1 MVLTDPP
8 APCRFR
14 ALTDSV
20 SEQLRRLGEEVLG
33 QLEEGSAGSGS
44 SQGPL
49 LHLLRRLFTERLAT
63 AAERI
68 AGLLRQEV
76 EEYWRKMDRQSR
88 ILEAVLSPVVLLDRT
103 DSGCFS
109 PLRTNSDKIQIM
121 VSPPVGPIP
130 LATVPQSPAPLSIV
144 PLSPTSSDVSVV
156 ENKERHSG
164 EDLQM
169 REVGGKRLAES
180 HRCDVC
186 GKIFCQKQTLLKHVD
201 SHAEDNEHLCGLC
214 GQRLVSSKS
223 LLDHLRSHREIG
235 GIGSKTCQ
243 VCGRTFQNME
253 THMRRHTGMKPY
265 SCDICSKCF
274 PRAGALRRHK
284 KIHSKT
290 PKICPVCGLNFTQ
303 NLKLQQHLKTHK
315 DNDANQSEDE
325 GLQVEM
331 QRSKRDKAQMSRLK
345 PSAALCCR
353 VCGES
358 FHSRGFLRKHA
369 EMHCGE
375 SQGIC
380 GVCGQQV
387 DSPDGLLT
395 HLHSHRETGGTCSI
409 CGKSFQNM
417 ETHMRTHTGIK
428 PYRCSICNKHFP
440 RAGALRRHKKIH
452 SGERPHTCRRCGKAF
467 IESSA
472 LRTHS
477 RSHLWEIQNDED
489 LKGLGDSQHPKAE
502 VSPPVQKTTTLKQTL
517 HCCKVCSESFQ
528 NIGALRKH
536 AKSHSAESV
545 CGVCGESF
553 LPSETLIGHL
563 QTHRDTGK
571 ICHICGRTYQ
581 NIETHMRSHTGVKP
595 YHCSICSK
603 SFPRPGALQ
612 RHKRIHSGER
622 SYICEFCGKT
632 FIDNGALTTHIRNH
646 TGDKPAHRVSCE
658 TCGKSLASVHVLEVH
673 KRIHTGEKPFECRD
687 CGKTFRQVGGL
698 NAHILTHTGERPFSC
713 SLCNKSFSTKGYLE
727 THMRFHRKERSFSCH
742 LCWKAFVTKND
753 LKKHLLTHT
762 GEKPYSC
769 RVCGKSYQEKRSR
782 DVHMKVHQDPQ
793 TGKESVRRDGG
804 LQPDFMQL

>member
-63 AAERI
+63 A
-68 AGLLRQEV
+68 
-76 EEYWRKMDRQSR
+76 
-88 ILEAVLSPVVLLDRT
+88 
-103 DSGCFS
+103 
-109 PLRTNSDKIQIM
+109 IM

-169 REVGGKRLAES
+169 RE
-180 HRCDVC
+180 
-186 GKIFCQKQTLLKHVD
+186 
-201 SHAEDNEHLCGLC
+201 
-214 GQRLVSSKS
+214 
-223 LLDHLRSHREIG
+223 
-235 GIGSKTCQ
+235 
-243 VCGRTFQNME
+243 
-253 THMRRHTGMKPY
+253 
-265 SCDICSKCF
+265 
-274 PRAGALRRHK
+274 
-284 KIHSKT
+284 
-290 PKICPVCGLNFTQ
+290 
-303 NLKLQQHLKTHK
+303 
-315 DNDANQSEDE
+315 
-325 GLQVEM
+325 
-331 QRSKRDKAQMSRLK
+331 RSKRDKAQMSRLK

-472 LRTHS
+472 LRTHNF
-477 RSHLWEIQNDED
+477 I
-489 LKGLGDSQHPKAE
+489 KK
-502 VSPPVQKTTTLKQTL
+502 
-517 HCCKVCSESFQ
+517 HCC
-528 NIGALRKH
+528 
-536 AKSHSAESV
+536 
-545 CGVCGESF
+545 
-553 LPSETLIGHL
+553 
-563 QTHRDTGK
+563 
-571 ICHICGRTYQ
+571 
-581 NIETHMRSHTGVKP
+581 
-595 YHCSICSK
+595 
-603 SFPRPGALQ
+603 
-612 RHKRIHSGER
+612 
-622 SYICEFCGKT
+622 
-632 FIDNGALTTHIRNH
+632 
-646 TGDKPAHRVSCE
+646 
-658 TCGKSLASVHVLEVH
+658 
-673 KRIHTGEKPFECRD
+673 
-687 CGKTFRQVGGL
+687 
-698 NAHILTHTGERPFSC
+698 
-713 SLCNKSFSTKGYLE
+713 
-727 THMRFHRKERSFSCH
+727 
-742 LCWKAFVTKND
+742 AF
-753 LKKHLLTHT
+753 
-762 GEKPYSC
+762 
-769 RVCGKSYQEKRSR
+769 
-782 DVHMKVHQDPQ
+782 
-793 TGKESVRRDGG
+793 
-804 LQPDFMQL
+804 